1 MLTLIF
7 LAATQPAPYVGQLQ
21 TEQIRS
27 TIGKNAPPI
36 GACYQAELKKTPDLK
51 GRVQT
56 TFIIGAD
63 GAVVAVKVRA
73 SSLKNEV
80 VEKCI
85 VEALKKMQFPVPDP
99 KGIVI
104 QNYPFVFSPPNSPP
118 LPADDT
124 PVVDADATDIIG
136 DLDPTAVDDGIKK
149 AQPALGKCYAVEKKK
164 NKKAKG
170 VVRVTFVVSES
181 GSVEHGFLER
191 SSIQSKPLEACVID
205 AVKATKFAAP
215 AWGKAMVSDSLS
227 F

>member
-1 MLTLIF
+1 MLILIF
-7 LAATQPAPYVGQLQ
+7 LAAAQPAPYVGQLQ
-21 TEQIRS
+21 TEQVRA
-27 TIGKNAPPI
+27 TIGKNAAPI

-56 TFIIGAD
+56 TFIVGAD
-63 GAVVAVKVRA
+63 GAVVAVKVR
-73 SSLKNEV
+73 SSGLKNEV

-85 VEALKKMQFPVPDP
+85 VDALKKMQFPAPEP

-104 QNYPFVFSPPNSPP
+104 QNYPFVFNPPNAPP

-124 PVVDADATDIIG
+124 PVVDADAIDIIG
-136 DLDPTAVDDGIKK
+136 DLDAPAVEDGVKK
-149 AQPALGKCYAVEKKK
+149 AQPALAKCYAAEKKK
-164 NKKAKG
+164 NKTAKG
-170 VVRVTFVVSES
+170 VVRVTFVVSET

-205 AVKATKFAAP
+205 AIKATKFSAP